1 MIFFKQYL
9 ETIALKIL
17 CFVTR
22 NIGNTMADSRG
33 AKEDENVMHKVGI
46 RLGKRPMIEEQINV
60 EEKSIDEQPNN
71 DVVAPE
77 VVVVAPNV
85 DF

>member
-1 MIFFKQYL
+1 MP
-9 ETIALKIL
+9 
-17 CFVTR
+17 
-22 NIGNTMADSRG
+22 DSNG
-33 AKEDENVMHKVGI
+33 AKEGKNFMHKVGI